1 MRGKPCESSPFL
13 HERAFSRSLNAL
25 ESRPD
30 RRWMR
35 DVTAPRNAVLQALL
49 HPFAEGALAHAAD
62 TLFMNARADVALPP
76 QAAGWSC
83 VQGFKPWADALAAAG
98 LHSQPGLA
106 EDAARFACVLLPLPR
121 QRDLARAQMVEGLR
135 RLAPGGVLVL
145 AQANDAGAKS
155 ATADLARLVSPLTV
169 ESKYHCRVAWTAPDA
184 RRLAPALEDDWLRA
198 AAPRA
203 VPGTPWLARPG
214 VFARDRID
222 AGSALL
228 AEHLP
233 GDFAGA
239 VADLGAGWG
248 FLSATLL
255 QRCPGIRTLDLFE
268 ADAEALAL
276 AQTNLATLAH
286 PAARRFHWHDVRAG
300 LPAGFDAIVSNPP
313 FHVDGADD
321 PQLGRDFIAAAAAA
335 LRPGGRFWLVANR
348 HLPYEAALA
357 AGFATVREVARR
369 DGFKVIEARAR

>member
-1 MRGKPCESSPFL
+1 M
-13 HERAFSRSLNAL
+13 LNAI

-35 DVTAPRNAVLQALL
+35 DVKAPRNAVLQALL
-49 HPFAEGALAHAAD
+49 HPFAEGALAPAGD
-62 TLFMNARADVALPP
+62 TLFMNARADPALPA
-76 QAAGWSC
+76 QAAGWTC

-98 LHSQPGLA
+98 LHSQPSLA
-106 EDAARFACVLLPLPR
+106 DDASRHACVLLPLPR
-121 QRDLARAQMVEGLR
+121 QRDLARAHLVEGLR
-135 RLAPGGVLVL
+135 RLAPGGVLVV

-155 ATADLARLVSPLTV
+155 AIADLARLASPIAI
-169 ESKYHCRVAWTAPDA
+169 ESKYHCRVAWTASGA
-184 RRLAPALEDDWLRA
+184 RRIAPALEDEWLQA

-203 VPGTPWLARPG
+203 VPGTAWLARPG

-222 AGSALL
+222 AGSLLL
-228 AEHLP
+228 AGHLP
-233 GDFAGA
+233 ADVAGA

-255 QRCPGIRTLDLFE
+255 QRCPGIRSLDLFE
-268 ADAEALAL
+268 ADAQALAL
-276 AQTNLATLAH
+276 AQANLATIAH
-286 PAARRFHWHDVRAG
+286 PAARQFHWHDVRRG
-300 LPAGFDAIVSNPP
+300 LPAGFDAVVSNPP

-348 HLPYEAALA
+348 HLPYEATLDS
-357 AGFATVREVARR
+357 GFAEVREVAQR

>member
-1 MRGKPCESSPFL
+1 
-13 HERAFSRSLNAL
+13 
-25 ESRPD
+25 
-30 RRWMR
+30 MR
-35 DVTAPRNAVLQALL
+35 DVPADPHALLNALL
-49 HPFAEGALAHAAD
+49 HPFAEGALAPMCD
-62 TLFMNARADVALPP
+62 TLFINARADLALPP
-76 QAAGWSC
+76 EATAWTC
-83 VQGFKPWADALAAAG
+83 VQGFKPWADALAKAG
-98 LHSQPGLA
+98 MDSLPRLA
-106 EDAARFACVLLPLPR
+106 DDVARHACVLLPLPR

-135 RLAPGGVLVL
+135 RLAPGGVLVV

-155 ATADLARLVSPLTV
+155 ATADLARLAAPLHV

-184 RRLAPALEDDWLRA
+184 QRIAPALEAEWLQA

-203 VPGTPWLARPG
+203 VPGTPWLAMPG

-255 QRCPGIRTLDLFE
+255 QRCPDIRSLDLFE
-268 ADAEALAL
+268 ADAQALAL
-276 AQTNLATLAH
+276 AQANLATLSH
-286 PAARRFHWHDVRAG
+286 PALRRFHWHDVRAG
-300 LPAGFDAIVSNPP
+300 LPAGFDAVVSNPP
-313 FHVDGADD
+313 FHVDGVDD

-335 LRPGGRFWLVANR
+335 LRPGGRLWLVANR
-348 HLPYEAALA
+348 HLPYEAVLA
-357 AGFATVREVARR
+357 SRFRTVREVARC
-369 DGFKVIEARAR
+369 DGFKVIEATRA

>member
-1 MRGKPCESSPFL
+1 M
-13 HERAFSRSLNAL
+13 LNAI

-35 DVTAPRNAVLQALL
+35 DVTAPRNLVLQALL
-49 HPFAEGALAHAAD
+49 HPFAEGAIAPAHD
-62 TLFMNARADVALPP
+62 TLFLNARAELALP
-76 QAAGWSC
+76 AEATGWTC
-83 VQGFKPWADALAAAG
+83 VQGFKPAADALAAAG
-98 LHSQPGLA
+98 LRSLPRLA
-106 EDAARFACVLLPLPR
+106 DGDTRHACVLLPLPR

-135 RLAPGGVLVL
+135 RLAPGGVLVV

-155 ATADLARLVSPLTV
+155 ATADLARLVSPIAV
-169 ESKYHCRVAWTAPDA
+169 ETKYHCRVAWTSPDA
-184 RRLAPALEDDWLRA
+184 RRIAPALEDEWRQA

-233 GDFAGA
+233 DDIAGA

-255 QRCPGIRTLDLFE
+255 QRCPGIGALDLFE

-276 AQTNLATLAH
+276 AQANLATLAH

-300 LPAGFDAIVSNPP
+300 LPSGFDAVVSNPP

-357 AGFATVREVARR
+357 ASFGAVREVAQR